1 MIVVDLKK
9 KGSIVNISF
18 DNSELVSVPYEIF
31 LKNNMYI
38 GDEISS
44 EQVVTLKEQ
53 SQLYLIKQSAYR
65 YLGNRN
71 HSRSELKNKLLKKG
85 FEKGQISTA
94 LKDLIRLGYLDDAQ
108 FAKSFFSLKVK
119 QKKGPNRI
127 KAELFKKGVDRKIIE
142 LVSRDFIDD
151 DQILNSVNEL
161 VIKKYNFLK
170 TKEYTKIQIKQKLY
184 QFLLS
189 RGFTSELIM
198 QSIETI
204 LKENYE

>member
-1 MIVVDLKK
+1 MMVVDLKK
-9 KGSIVNISF
+9 KRSFVNISF
-18 DNSELVSVPYEIF
+18 DNSELISVPYEIF

-38 GDEISS
+38 GDEVSP
-44 EQVVTLKEQ
+44 VLVARLKEQ

-85 FEKGQISTA
+85 FEKEQISTA

-108 FAKSFFSLKVK
+108 FAKSFFTLKLK

-127 KAELFKKGVDRKIIE
+127 KAELFTKGVDRKIID
-142 LVSRDFIDD
+142 LVIKDFIDD

-170 TKEYTKIQIKQKLY
+170 TKEYSKIQIKQKVY

-189 RGFTSELIM
+189 RGFTSELIRK
-198 QSIETI
+198 SIETI